1 MYINVNQCHLV
12 DTVKKARRVK
22 PLNSDNS
29 TYLQDDNRTDAY
41 VVSML
46 VNAHLDL
53 YVQNLLQETSIELSA
68 KIQGG
73 LVCYKN
79 IA

>member
-12 DTVKKARRVK
+12 DTVKKVRRVK